1 MSDDYK
7 SGNFLNAIKRFNEE
21 ERAKVISDMET
32 KRAKAVKAAKAK
44 GEEDADKYI
53 KKVLSAEKSEITGR
67 YAVKTLEAQGEV
79 FKVRDKMVDEVF
91 TRCADRLKEFSA
103 SSEYKEKLL
112 GYAKEIA
119 ETFKDNSCIVY
130 VKEDDLK
137 YADDIKSV
145 FSGEVQVES
154 DVKIRLG
161 GLSGYCKALNIVAD
175 NTLDSKLEN
184 KREWFIDNIDLK
196 IS

>member
-1 MSDDYK
+1 MSEDYK
-7 SGNFLNAIKRFNEE
+7 SGNFLDAINKFNEE
-21 ERAKVISDMET
+21 ERAKVLSEMEE

-44 GEEDADKYI
+44 GEQDAEKYI
-53 KKVLSAEKSEITGR
+53 KKNLSAEKTVITAK
-67 YAVKTLEAQGEV
+67 YAVKTLDAQGEI
-79 FKVRDKMVDEVF
+79 FRTRDEMVDEVF
-91 TRCADRLKEFSA
+91 KRSADKIKEFSA
-103 SSEYKEKLL
+103 SPEYKDKLL
-112 GYAKEIA
+112 AYAKEIA
-119 ETFKDNSCIVY
+119 DSFKDNSCVVY

-145 FSGEVQVES
+145 FSGSVEVQS

-161 GLSGYCKALNIVAD
+161 GLRGFCKDLRIVAD

-184 KREWFIDNIDLK
+184 KRQWFVENIDLK